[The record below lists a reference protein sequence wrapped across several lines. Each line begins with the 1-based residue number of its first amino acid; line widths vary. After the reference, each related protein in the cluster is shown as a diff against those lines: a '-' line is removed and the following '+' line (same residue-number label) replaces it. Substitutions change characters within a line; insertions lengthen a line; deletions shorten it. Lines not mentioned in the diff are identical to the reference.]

1 MLQDVVY
8 MAVSA
13 DKYELPIYITDTVK
27 EMSELTNI
35 KRRTISAYISTARV
49 IKSRNMKILRVNLT
63 Q

>member
-13 DKYELPIYITDTVK
+13 DEYELPIYVADTVK

-35 KRRTISAYISTARV
+35 KRRTISKYISMKRV
-49 IKSRNMKILRVNLT
+49 VKKRNLKIIRVNLT
-63 Q
+63 D

>member
-13 DKYELPIYITDTVK
+13 DKYELPIYVADTVK
-27 EMSELTNI
+27 ELSELTNI
-35 KRRTISAYISTARV
+35 KRRTISKYISMKQV
-49 IKSRNMKILRVNLT
+49 VKKRNMKIIRVNLT